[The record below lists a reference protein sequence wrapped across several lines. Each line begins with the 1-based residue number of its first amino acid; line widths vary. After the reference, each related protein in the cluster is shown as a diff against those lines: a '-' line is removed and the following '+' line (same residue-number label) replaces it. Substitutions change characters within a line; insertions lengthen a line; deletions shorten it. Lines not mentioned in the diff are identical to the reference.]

1 MVEITVPYFEDAPE
15 TPEQQE
21 FFDDAGD
28 EYRQLI
34 EKSFDDE
41 QQEQAREAEKRK
53 HTPHPP
59 KPPALIGDVEWYAD
73 AKCKPPKGEE
83 RPPEYYRAFDGE
95 GTPEQEA
102 EAKKL
107 CLGCKVVAECLTYAL
122 DNPRHTVGIWGGTTD
137 RQRRGMKR
145 RLL

>member
-1 MVEITVPYFEDAPE
+1 MAEIAVPYFEDAPE

-53 HTPHPP
+53 HTPPSS
-59 KPPALIGDVEWYAD
+59 E
-73 AKCKPPKGEE
+73 
-83 RPPEYYRAFDGE
+83 
-95 GTPEQEA
+95 TP
-102 EAKKL
+102 
-107 CLGCKVVAECLTYAL
+107 CTNWGCRMV
-122 DNPRHTVGIWGGTTD
+122 R
-137 RQRRGMKR
+137 
-145 RLL
+145 